1 MLKTEKVN
9 AGYGKLQI
17 LFDVSV
23 EAEKGKITTI
33 VGPNG
38 SGKSTFLKTVFGL
51 TTVYSGRI
59 LFKGT
64 DVTKLPPF
72 KRTRMGMAYLP
83 QTNNV
88 FANLTVM
95 ENLRMAGYILSE
107 EEFKERLELALSVF
121 PEIKNLL
128 KRKAGNLSGGQR
140 QFLAM
145 ATALIRNS
153 ELLLL
158 DEPTAQLAPKLAD
171 VIFGKIVEMRDDHGL
186 TVLLVE
192 QNAKKALEIS
202 DKGYM
207 LVSGRVFYE
216 GDPVRLITDDK
227 FQRHFLG
234 IIEDVEIVGEKTE
247 KLEAGDVDGCS

>member
-1 MLKTEKVN
+1 MLETEKVN

-17 LFDVSV
+17 LFDISLK
-23 EAEKGKITTI
+23 AEKGKITTI

-51 TTVYSGRI
+51 TNVYSGSI
-59 LFKGT
+59 KFKGREI
-64 DVTKLPPF
+64 TKLPPF

-88 FANLTVM
+88 FTNLTVM
-95 ENLRMAGYILSE
+95 ENLKMAGYILSE
-107 EEFKERLELALSVF
+107 DEFRERLELALSVF
-121 PEIKNLL
+121 PDL
-128 KRKAGNLSGGQR
+128 KKILNRKAGNLSGGQR

-145 ATALIRNS
+145 ATAIVRNS

-171 VIFGKIVEMRDDHGL
+171 VIFSKILEMRDDHGI

-192 QNAKKALEIS
+192 QNAMKALEIS
-202 DKGYM
+202 DRAYM

-216 GDPVRLITDDK
+216 GSPKPLLTEERFRK
-227 FQRHFLG
+227 HFLG
-234 IIEDVEIVGEKTE
+234 VVEELEVVEDGSV
-247 KLEAGDVDGCS
+247 

>member
-1 MLKTEKVN
+1 MLEAEKVN

-17 LFDVSV
+17 LFDIDLK
-23 EAEKGKITTI
+23 AEKGKITTI

-38 SGKSTFLKTVFGL
+38 SGKSTFLKTIFGL
-51 TTVYSGRI
+51 TTVYSGSI
-59 LFKGT
+59 KFKGT
-64 DVTKLPPF
+64 NITGLPPF

-88 FANLTVM
+88 FTNLTVM
-95 ENLRMAGYILSE
+95 ENLKMAGYILSE
-107 EEFKERLELALSVF
+107 DEFRERLEVALSVF
-121 PEIKNLL
+121 PDL
-128 KRKAGNLSGGQR
+128 KKILDRKAGNLSGGQR

-145 ATALIRNS
+145 ATAIVRNS

-171 VIFGKIVEMRDDHGL
+171 VIFSKILEMRDDHGI

-192 QNAKKALEIS
+192 QNAMKALEIS
-202 DKGYM
+202 DRAYM

-216 GDPVRLITDDK
+216 GSPKPLLTEEK
-227 FQRHFLG
+227 FRKHFLG
-234 IIEDVEIVGEKTE
+234 VVEELEVVEDGSV
-247 KLEAGDVDGCS
+247 